1 MTNSQSPAK
10 TEIDELT
17 NLELAQILA
26 RKVAISNYDWHK
38 LKNNRQAQ
46 AVQQITA
53 SLVYLL
59 NGDSQEALQHLNQA
73 QGWLD
78 RTIKP
83 MACPDHG
90 HSQKKNND

>member
-10 TEIDELT
+10 SEIDQLT

-26 RKVAISNYDWHK
+26 QKVTISNYDWHK
-38 LKNNRQAQ
+38 LKNDRQAQ

-59 NGDSQEALQHLNQA
+59 NGDKEQALEHLNQA
-73 QGWLD
+73 KGWLD

-83 MACPDHG
+83 LPCPTHG
-90 HSQKKNND
+90 HSEKKN